1 MQRLLAFLEQNVH
14 LIILILLQ
22 ALSFYLIFGLNP
34 AQQASFTQT
43 LGSVTGS
50 VNQTVTNITSYF
62 DLKEQNQQLQNQAA
76 QDFSINQ
83 TYAYSYLSDT
93 FEVKD
98 SQYQTLFS
106 LVPASVVFN
115 TIHKAENV
123 FIINKGENQGII
135 KNMGV
140 LSPQGVAGVVVKV
153 GKNYSTAM
161 SLLNTNMKLIPN
173 INNTDYFNE
182 LKYNESAVELLTIDG
197 INKLEE
203 LKVGDIVRTGKTSML
218 FPSDVPIGEITRLK
232 TKPSSQYYTI
242 EVKPTTNF
250 RSLNHVYVV
259 VNKAKDELDNLMS
272 DE

>member
-1 MQRLLAFLEQNVH
+1 VQRLLAFLEQNVH
-14 LIILILLQ
+14 LIVLILLQ

-34 AQQASFTQT
+34 MQQAAFTHA
-43 LGSVTGS
+43 LSNVTGG
-50 VNQTVTNITSYF
+50 VNNTVSSITSYF
-62 DLKEQNQQLQNQAA
+62 DLKEQNKQLQQQAV
-76 QDFSINQ
+76 QDFSMNQ
-83 TYAYSYLSDT
+83 SFSYQYLTDT

-98 SQYQTLFS
+98 SQYQTLYS

-123 FIINKGENQGII
+123 FIINKGKNQGIT

-140 LSPQGVAGVVVKV
+140 LSPRGVAGVVVKV
-153 GKNYSTAM
+153 GNNYSTVM

-173 INNTDYFNE
+173 INNTEYYNE
-182 LKYNESAVELLTIDG
+182 LKYNESAIEQLTIEG

-203 LKVGDIVRTGKTSML
+203 LKEGDTVRTGKTSML
-218 FPSDVPIGEITRLK
+218 FPADIPVGEITRLK

-242 EVKPTTNF
+242 EVKPTTSF
-250 RSLNHVYVV
+250 RSLKHVYVV
-259 VNKAKDELDNLMS
+259 VNKAKEELDELLS